1 MGYFVP
7 CPTKPSG
14 YYECIWY
21 CGSFCGCG
29 LKKIVYI
36 YIYILILMIFNLNI
50 LDLTTAITS

>member
-36 YIYILILMIFNLNI
+36 YIYINI
-50 LDLTTAITS
+50 DDF